1 MAENEKSRCGDT
13 VSKPQFRRW
22 DNLWSIERQMRHR
35 GRMECAIASA
45 LNLVATLYFTLLSD
59 DKADVLAKLQED
71 PSIEHDIR
79 CIEGL
84 WL

>member
-1 MAENEKSRCGDT
+1 MAENEKGRCGDT
-13 VSKPQFRRW
+13 VTKGQFRRW

-35 GRMECAIASA
+35 GRMASALASA
-45 LNLVATLYFTLLSD
+45 LNIAATLYFTLLND
-59 DKADVLAKLQED
+59 DKAEVLAKLRDD